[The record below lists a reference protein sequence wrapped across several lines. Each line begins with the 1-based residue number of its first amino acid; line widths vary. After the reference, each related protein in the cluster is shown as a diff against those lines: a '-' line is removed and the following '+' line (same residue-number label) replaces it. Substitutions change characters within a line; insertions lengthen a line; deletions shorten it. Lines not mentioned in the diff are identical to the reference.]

1 MFNLDNLTEEEKG
14 ELDRF
19 ILLKEKELPEERK
32 IKNQF
37 IIRKYEDEFGSIPE
51 EYRELFMVC
60 LGEHFENSNHK
71 IKDLHAPYH
80 YNEYNPLCLS
90 KILTYNEVFRYK
102 DIQSYYSCFT
112 PTMTQNEIEEV
123 IKNIFQRQSS
133 NENLKN
139 LSGGLDL
146 ETESFLIGMYDI
158 LLHSLK
164 NGYEIT
170 GSEAI
175 SKLKAKYKSEVMDEA
190 TLLKP
195 FMKQKRKK

>member
-1 MFNLDNLTEEEKG
+1 MFDLANLTEEEKG

-19 ILLKEKELPEERK
+19 ILLKRELLPEERK

-37 IIRKYEDEFGSIPE
+37 IIREYEDEFGSIPE
-51 EYRELFMVC
+51 EYRALFMIY
-60 LGEHFENSNHK
+60 LGEHFK

-90 KILTYNEVFRYK
+90 KILTYNEIFRSK

-112 PTMTQNEIEEV
+112 PTMTQNEIKEV
-123 IKNIFQRQSS
+123 INNIQQRQSL

-146 ETESFLIGMYDI
+146 ESFLIGMYDI

-175 SKLKAKYKSEVMDEA
+175 SKLKDKYKSEVMDEA

-195 FMKQKRKK
+195 FMKQKIKK